1 MRSLITVALVLGL
14 LTPAGCKKDD
24 AGAAQRRAEAALD
37 RALDAW
43 VRGEPPERV
52 EGVRVDD
59 PDWRAG
65 RRLVSF
71 LVSRSDVVEGAKDEV
86 RCRVALTLQDR
97 SGRRVDREV
106 EYRVRLAEPVSVERV
121 PTPTG

>member
-1 MRSLITVALVLGL
+1 LRNLFPVALVLGL
-14 LTPAGCKKDD
+14 LAPAGCKKDA
-24 AGAAQRRAEAALD
+24 AGDAQRRAEAALD

-43 VRGEPPERV
+43 VRGEPPDRL
-52 EGVRVDD
+52 EGIRVDD

-65 RRLVSF
+65 RRLIGF
-71 LVSRSDVVEGAKDEV
+71 LVSRSDVVDGARDEV

-106 EYRVRLAEPVSVERV
+106 EYRVRLAEPVSIERM
-121 PTPTG
+121 PTS

>member
-1 MRSLITVALVLGL
+1 MRSLFTVALALGL

-43 VRGEPPERV
+43 VRGEPPDRL
-52 EGVRVDD
+52 EGIWVDD

-65 RRLVSF
+65 RRLVGF
-71 LVSRSDVVEGAKDEV
+71 LVSRSGAVEGAKGEV

-106 EYRVRLAEPVSVERV
+106 EYRVRIAEPVSIERV
-121 PTPTG
+121 PAS

>member
-1 MRSLITVALVLGL
+1 MRSLFTVALALGL

-43 VRGEPPERV
+43 VRGEPPDRL
-52 EGVRVDD
+52 EGIRVDD

-65 RRLVSF
+65 RRMVGF
-71 LVSRSDVVEGAKDEV
+71 LVYWSGAVEGA
-86 RCRVALTLQDR
+86 
-97 SGRRVDREV
+97 
-106 EYRVRLAEPVSVERV
+106 
-121 PTPTG
+121 

>member
-1 MRSLITVALVLGL
+1 MRSLFRVALVLGL
-14 LTPAGCKKDD
+14 LTPAGCKNDT

-37 RALDAW
+37 RALDSW
-43 VRGEPPERV
+43 VRGEPPDRLA
-52 EGVRVDD
+52 GIRIDD

-65 RRLVSF
+65 RRLVGF
-71 LVSRSDVVEGAKDEV
+71 LVSQSGVVEGATNEV

-106 EYRVRLAEPVSVERV
+106 EYRVRIAEPVSIERA
-121 PTPTG
+121 PAS